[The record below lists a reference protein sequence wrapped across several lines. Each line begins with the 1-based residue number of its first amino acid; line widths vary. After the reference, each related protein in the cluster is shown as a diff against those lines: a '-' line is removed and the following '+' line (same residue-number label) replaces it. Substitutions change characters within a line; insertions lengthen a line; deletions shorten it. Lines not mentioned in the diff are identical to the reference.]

1 MVNNRRSEIEII
13 SKILTLSRTGAK
25 KTEILYRGN
34 LSYSQMQNY
43 LPFLIEKNILEEHH
57 VQNNGSSSK
66 LYKLTNKGLSLLE
79 DIKKV
84 LVHLD

>member
-1 MVNNRRSEIEII
+1 
-13 SKILTLSRTGAK
+13 
-25 KTEILYRGN
+25 
-34 LSYSQMQNY
+34 MQNY
-43 LPFLIEKNILEEHH
+43 LPFLLEKNILEEHH

-66 LYKLTNKGLSLLE
+66 LYKLTEKGLRLLE